1 MISPLR
7 ARSRSR
13 SPLGLP
19 QAAALQFFFD
29 FGQQFLDRKPLQVLG
44 VKPFELRPVEYR
56 IGAAHALQREFVDQL
71 LRAQKFFVSSGRP
84 AQQRKKIS
92 ERLRQETIGT
102 VHIHVGRAVAF
113 RKTGF
118 VRAKNQRHVR
128 KNGWLGMQRAVQQH
142 LFRSIRKVIRAANHM
157 GNPHIDV
164 VDDHSQLV
172 HGLAEF
178 LVVFPGAQ
186 QNKVLDFLV
195 RKLAFPEHRV
205 EEFRCSPKR
214 NFEADRR
221 LHARRRWLA
230 IAAGTARDAPRPAGL
245 RLFVLRWLGVV
256 SPGIFFRGAVAQ
268 EGGPVGQAFFRRC
281 SIQFRSL

>member
-1 MISPLR
+1 MVNSPTELVT
-7 ARSRSR
+7 
-13 SPLGLP
+13 LP
-19 QAAALQFFFD
+19 
-29 FGQQFLDRKPLQVLG
+29 P
-44 VKPFELRPVEYR
+44 
-56 IGAAHALQREFVDQL
+56 
-71 LRAQKFFVSSGRP
+71 
-84 AQQRKKIS
+84 
-92 ERLRQETIGT
+92 
-102 VHIHVGRAVAF
+102 
-113 RKTGF
+113 
-118 VRAKNQRHVR
+118 
-128 KNGWLGMQRAVQQH
+128 
-142 LFRSIRKVIRAANHM
+142 
-157 GNPHIDV
+157 
-164 VDDHSQLV
+164 QLV

-178 LVVFPGAQ
+178 PSVFPGAQ

-256 SPGIFFRGAVAQ
+256 PPGIFFLGAVAQ
-268 EGGPVGQAFFRRC
+268 EGGPVGQAFFRRF